1 MATPETYTHETAPT
15 QYVDVNGVPFAY
27 RTFGKADGLPLI
39 FLQHFTGTMDN
50 WDPLVTNGLAQN
62 HRVVLFDQAG
72 VGNSGGQT
80 PTTVA
85 QMTRDAYDFIR
96 ALGFE
101 KVDLLGFSLG
111 NFIAQQLVLDH
122 PGLARR
128 LVLAGGAPA
137 GQGAEEF
144 KYVTSNLGGKSPK
157 DILLYLFFADT
168 ASSQQQG
175 EAFVQRLQ
183 RRTTDRDTPS
193 TPQVFQAQYQAIV
206 NWCTTPEPSL
216 DRLAEIKQPALVVQ
230 GNNDTMFPTR
240 QSVLLFEKLPNA
252 QLSLYPD
259 SSHGSLFQHARLFVE
274 QVSYFLQAED

>member
-1 MATPETYTHETAPT
+1 MTTTETHTHETAPT
-15 QYVDVNGVPFAY
+15 QYIDVNGVPFAY
-27 RTFGKADGLPLI
+27 RTFGKADGLPVI

-50 WDPLVTNGLAQN
+50 WDPLVTNGLAAN
-62 HRVVLFDQAG
+62 HRIMLFDNAG

-85 QMTRDAYDFIR
+85 QMTRDAYDFIQ

-101 KVDLLGFSLG
+101 QVDLLGFSLG

-122 PGLARR
+122 PKLARR
-128 LVLAGGAPA
+128 LILAGGTPV
-137 GQGAEEF
+137 GQGADEF

-157 DILLYLFFADT
+157 DILLYLFFET
-168 ASSQQQG
+168 SASSQQQG

-183 RRTTDRDTPS
+183 TRVVDRDRPS

-206 NWCTTPEPSL
+206 DWCNQQDPEFA
-216 DRLAEIKQPALVVQ
+216 RLAQIKQPALVVQ
-230 GNNDTMFPTR
+230 GSNDTMFPTR
-240 QSVLLFEKLPNA
+240 ESVLLFEKLPNA

-274 QVSYFLQAED
+274 QVSYFLRAEG